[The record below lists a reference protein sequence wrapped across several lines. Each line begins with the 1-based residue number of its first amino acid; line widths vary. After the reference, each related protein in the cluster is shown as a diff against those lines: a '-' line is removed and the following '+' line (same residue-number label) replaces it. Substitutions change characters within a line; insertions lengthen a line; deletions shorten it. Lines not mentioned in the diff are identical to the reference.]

1 MILYHETFNFFLF
14 QNSFLLPLV
23 FLFIVLDQFDQINL
37 QEDLLMSISTAFQ
50 VDILRA
56 PIFQEALLQAEAAKN
71 HPDKLKLIK
80 VNLGPAT

>member
-56 PIFQEALLQAEAAKN
+56 PIFQEALLQAEEAKN